1 MLVGETG
8 AWLLPMGTGISC
20 ESSHLPHGGFK
31 LFSEVY
37 GNASLAFLHLPTRGS
52 WVGLGKHQT
61 SKGPVKGAVGDVG
74 KLLCS
79 TPKAFG
85 RSVIPE
91 ASTLQVWNSPK
102 MLWKTSGAPDKLY
115 RGTEPEMSPGPHSAT
130 RHTPGFI
137 VEVILLQL
145 AGLFVELAAVQ
156 SK

>member
-1 MLVGETG
+1 
-8 AWLLPMGTGISC
+8 MGMGISC
-20 ESSHLPHGGFK
+20 ESSHLPRGGFK

-91 ASTLQVWNSPK
+91 ASTLQV
-102 MLWKTSGAPDKLY
+102 
-115 RGTEPEMSPGPHSAT
+115 
-130 RHTPGFI
+130 
-137 VEVILLQL
+137 
-145 AGLFVELAAVQ
+145 
-156 SK
+156 